1 MHWKVAEAKQKLS
14 DIVRQAAREPQLIYN
29 RDRLVA
35 AIVDAQTF
43 AAFQAWCEQNERRSL
58 ADAFAE
64 LRQIADEEHYSL
76 DLPPRLDRAKA
87 FVDVGDDVSG

>member
-1 MHWKVAEAKQKLS
+1 MHWKVAEAKQKFS
-14 DIVRQAAREPQLIYN
+14 DIVRQAAREPQLIFK

-35 AIVDAQTF
+35 AVVDAETF
-43 AAFQAWCEQNERRSL
+43 AAFQAWREQQERRSL

-64 LRQIADEEHYSL
+64 LRRIAAEEDYTVE
-76 DLPPRLDRAKA
+76 LPPRHDRPNA